1 MKKILIYFMIA
12 GFTAALF
19 GATSAA
25 ERRQA
30 YEKHLQ
36 MKHNSIF
43 KQLEWHSLGPYFTGG
58 RIDDIE
64 AYENNPYTFY
74 VASASG
80 GLWITEN
87 NANTWEPV
95 FDHESSISIGDIA
108 ISQGNRNLVWVGTG
122 EANSSRSSYAGT
134 GVFKST
140 DGGKTWQNMGLRES
154 HHIGRILIDPEDNKT
169 VYAAALGHLYTDN
182 EERGVFKTTDGGK
195 TWKKVLYISPKT
207 GVVDLIMHPRNNKIL
222 FAASWQKDRK
232 PWEMIEGGEESA
244 IYKTLDGGLTWTK
257 KVNGFPQ
264 HGNVGRV
271 GLAISPSN
279 PDVLYALLDNQ
290 ENRPVTKEDE
300 PGKKSGITLEDL
312 VRMGV
317 DEFIKIDTRTLAKFL
332 KENLAATFFDA
343 EVLKGLVKAGEIT
356 PTELAEIITEDLEKL
371 NLMVVGAEVYR
382 SSDGGE
388 SWAKTYKQNLS
399 SDIYKSYGFYF
410 GQIRVDPKD
419 ENTLYILGIPLL
431 KSGNGGRTFE
441 NISTQGNMLT
451 RNAVHVDS
459 HAMWIDPKDPRRI
472 LLGTDGGLN
481 ISYDAGATWQK
492 VDNLCLAQCYTVNY
506 DFRRPYFIYT
516 GLQDNGVTVGPRNFR
531 YGSRSR
537 MWRMILGA
545 DGASVEVQKDDP
557 NIVYAAS
564 QFGAIYRVD
573 LGKMSLKG
581 IKPGSKTRKTRYR
594 FNWLAPF
601 IISHHDSST
610 IYMGANVLFKSGD
623 KGDNWEALSPDLSR
637 KKNIDGNVP
646 YGTITT
652 IAESTFGPGI
662 LYAGTD
668 DGNVWLTRNGGKNWK
683 NIGAVLPGKWVSRV
697 VASRYKKER
706 IYVTM
711 TGYREDDFATY
722 IYVSH
727 DFGANWQFLK
737 ANLPD
742 EPVNVI
748 REDPRNDNILY
759 TGTDSGVYISLNSG
773 EKWRSLKC
781 NLPTIAVCDLRI
793 HPREKELI
801 IGTHGRGVFVLPVKN
816 IQRLTPQVLSRP
828 LFLFEIESVHLLD
841 YPPRGKQ
848 KIKFEFY
855 TPKSTKVTLQIMK
868 AGRSIKRLNIDSAPG
883 LNIFEWDMV
892 IDERKKEKIEPGTY
906 RVTARSARTKIE
918 RTLKITEAGS
928 TRNP

>member
-1 MKKILIYFMIA
+1 MIP
-12 GFTAALF
+12 GFTLTLF
-19 GATSAA
+19 GATPAA
-25 ERRQA
+25 ERLQA

-36 MKHNSIF
+36 LKHNSIF
-43 KQLEWHSLGPYFTGG
+43 KQLEWESLGPYFTGG
-58 RIDDIE
+58 RIDDID
-64 AYENNPYTFY
+64 AYENNPYTFF

-80 GLWITEN
+80 GLWVTEN
-87 NANTWEPV
+87 NATTWEPV

-134 GVFKST
+134 GVFKSA
-140 DGGKTWQNMGLRES
+140 DGGKTWQNMGLHES
-154 HHIGRILIDPEDNKT
+154 HHIGRVLIDPEDNNT
-169 VYAAALGHLYTDN
+169 VYVAALGHLYTDN
-182 EERGVFKTTDGGK
+182 EERGVFKTIDGGK
-195 TWKKVLYISPKT
+195 TWKKILYISPKT
-207 GVVDLIMHPRNNKIL
+207 GIIDLVMHPRNNKIL
-222 FAASWQKDRK
+222 YAASWHKDRK
-232 PWEMIEGGEESA
+232 PWEMSEGGEESA
-244 IYKTLDGGLTWTK
+244 IYKTIDGGGTWAK
-257 KVNGFPQ
+257 KVNGFQQ
-264 HGNVGRV
+264 HGNVGRI
-271 GLAISPSN
+271 GLTISPSN

-290 ENRPVTKEDE
+290 ETRPVTKGDK
-300 PGKKSGITLEDL
+300 PGKTSGISIEDLMKMSVAEFVKIETGTLE
-312 VRMGV
+312 R
-317 DEFIKIDTRTLAKFL
+317 FL
-332 KENLAATFFDA
+332 EENLAATLFDA
-343 EVLKGLVKAGEIT
+343 DVLKGLVKSGEIT
-356 PTELAEIITEDLEKL
+356 PKELAEVLAEDLEKL

-382 SSDGGE
+382 SSDGGA
-388 SWAKTYKQNLS
+388 SWAKTHKQNLS

-431 KSGNGGRTFE
+431 KSENGGRTFE
-441 NISTQGNMLT
+441 DISTQENMLT

-459 HAMWIDPKDPRRI
+459 HAMWIDPENPRRI

-492 VDNLCLAQCYTVNY
+492 IDNLCLAQCYTVNY

-545 DGASVEVQKDDP
+545 DGASVEVQKDNP

-564 QFGAIYRVD
+564 QFGTIYRMD

-581 IKPGSKTRKTRYR
+581 IKPGSKTRKIRYR

-610 IYMGANVLFKSGD
+610 IYIGANVLFKSKD
-623 KGDNWEALSPDLSR
+623 RGDNWEALSPDLSR

-652 IAESTFGPGI
+652 LAESTFSPAI
-662 LYAGTD
+662 LYTGTD
-668 DGNVWLTRNGGKNWK
+668 DGNVWLTQNGGKNWK
-683 NIGAVLPGKWVSRV
+683 NIGAVLPGKWISRV
-697 VASRYKKER
+697 VASKYKKER

-727 DFGANWQFLK
+727 DFGTNWRSLK

-748 REDPRNDNILY
+748 REDPHNENILY
-759 TGTDSGVYISLNSG
+759 IGTDSGVYISLNSG
-773 EKWRSLKC
+773 ERWHSLKC

-801 IGTHGRGVFVLPVKN
+801 IGTHGRGVFVLPVET
-816 IQRLTPQVLSRP
+816 IRQLTPQVLSRP
-828 LFLFEIESVHLLD
+828 LFLFEIEPARLTGHPSA
-841 YPPRGKQ
+841 GKPG
-848 KIKFEFY
+848 IRFEFF
-855 TPKSTKVTLQIMK
+855 TPASTKVRFRIEQNEK
-868 AGRSIKRLNIDSAPG
+868 SIDEFTVDSIPG
-883 LNIFEWDMV
+883 LNIYRWDV
-892 IDERKKEKIEPGTY
+892 AGVEAKGKKIEPGTY

-918 RTLKITEAGS
+918 RTMRITEAGS
-928 TRNP
+928 ARNP